1 MFRIPRFDER
11 AQSTGAYKLRSVGSM
26 RPTNLGP
33 TQPKGCRNKAREQ
46 RVKFLGPS
54 RMICL
59 KLRLCFFFFFW
70 GGGWVVFVYCI
81 RYIHVYIFAVYCTF
95 FWIGHW
101 RDSIWIHVG
110 NPCPSFHSMG
120 WDVFVDCSVTFEET
134 PMNPCSSLYLHV
146 KYSFFPLFMCFSPD
160 HIVGS

>member
-59 KLRLCFFFFFW
+59 KLRLCFFFFL
-70 GGGWVVFVYCI
+70 GGGGGLYVYTVYGTYMYIYLQYTVLFFGLGIDEIQFESMLGILAQVFI
-81 RYIHVYIFAVYCTF
+81 RWDGMFL
-95 FWIGHW
+95 WIAQ
-101 RDSIWIHVG
+101 
-110 NPCPSFHSMG
+110 
-120 WDVFVDCSVTFEET
+120 
-134 PMNPCSSLYLHV
+134 
-146 KYSFFPLFMCFSPD
+146 
-160 HIVGS
+160 